1 MVEAKA
7 TARHDKLA
15 KSKQQKLESLEGRL
29 ASEKAALGKLKA
41 DRKAEIKALPK
52 EEQAAAKQKLQKELE
67 DMKRKIASTKGGSLY
82 TRPELVVLEE
92 SPEPDGMPLRPVDVE
107 EMCRRN
113 ADLMETL
120 VQETI

>member
-67 DMKRKIASTKGGSLY
+67 DMKRKIASTK
-82 TRPELVVLEE
+82 EE
-92 SPEPDGMPLRPVDVE
+92 IAAQKAEIK
-107 EMCRRN
+107 
-113 ADLMETL
+113 ADKAKAKQ
-120 VQETI
+120 QE